1 MKIKK
6 FVGTKIKRLTSYIIT
21 ERGER
26 MKSNE
31 LLLIEQSRNGN
42 VDAFEELIK
51 DYKKSAYNIALRY
64 LRNVEDAE
72 DASQE
77 ALIKVYKSIHNF
89 NMQSTF
95 KSWLYRIVLNTCID
109 FKRKKTINAVSIDED
124 IDLGGNNELHRE
136 IADNSGNPDALV
148 EKNFNSKLVKEAV
161 NKLDDDYKAIIILRD
176 IQGFS
181 YSEISDIL
189 SCNLGTVKSRLNRA
203 RKNLKE
209 ILENEFKIQC

>member
-1 MKIKK
+1 
-6 FVGTKIKRLTSYIIT
+6 
-21 ERGER
+21 

-31 LLLIEQSRNGN
+31 QWLVEQSRNGN

-51 DYKKSAYNIALRY
+51 DYKKSAFNIALKV

-77 ALIKVYKSIHNF
+77 ALIKVYKNIQNF

-95 KSWLYRIVLNTCID
+95 KVWMYRIVVNTCLD
-109 FKRKKTINAVSIDED
+109 FKRKKIINAVSIDEN
-124 IDLGGNNELHRE
+124 IDLGGNNEIHRE
-136 IADNSGNPDALV
+136 IADDSANPDVLV
-148 EKNFNSKLVKEAV
+148 EKNFNNKLVNDAV
-161 NKLDDDYKAIIILRD
+161 NKLDDEYKTIIVLRD

-181 YSEISDIL
+181 YSEIAEIL

-203 RKNLKE
+203 RKSLKE
-209 ILENEFKIQC
+209 ILENELKIQC

>member
-1 MKIKK
+1 
-6 FVGTKIKRLTSYIIT
+6 
-21 ERGER
+21 

-31 LLLIEQSRNGN
+31 FQLVEQSRQGN
-42 VDAFEELIK
+42 IEAFEELIR
-51 DYKKSAYNIALRY
+51 DYKKVAYNIALRV

-77 ALIKVYKSIHNF
+77 ALIKVFKNIENF

-95 KSWLYRIVLNTCID
+95 KVWLYRIVVNTCID
-109 FKRKKTINAVSIDED
+109 FKRKKNTNILSIDEEFD
-124 IDLGGNNELHRE
+124 FGERSQKRHD
-136 IADNSGNPDALV
+136 IADNSQNPDSLL
-148 EKNFNSKLVKEAV
+148 EQNFNSKLINDAV
-161 NKLDDDYKAIIILRD
+161 DKLNDDYKTIIMLRD

-181 YSEISDIL
+181 YNEISEIL
-189 SCNLGTVKSRLNRA
+189 TCNLGTVKSRLNRA